1 MWTNLIFRLWL
12 WLLLKIYKAMCTC
25 KGKCGCSS
33 TTITTGP
40 AGADGRTILNGVIAP
55 TISVGSNGDF
65 YINTAT
71 DEIYGPK
78 TAGVWGSPTSLIG
91 AAGATGGVG
100 PQGPA
105 GTNGGIIVFKTTNSV
120 ASTTYTALDN
130 LSITNLVND
139 NDTIEIESVIR
150 YGNTIETTMTGYK
163 FQVAGIDIHEYV
175 SAQFDNTNFKYLIHN
190 ATITRLSST
199 VVNIISEIKVTD
211 DSGIVS
217 PIQYPNP
224 SPEQTFSYLSPAIT
238 SAAILP
244 ITFLLKSDNS
254 ADNANKGKQ
263 VVLRINYSPKYTV

>member
-1 MWTNLIFRLWL
+1 
-12 WLLLKIYKAMCTC
+12 MCTC

-105 GTNGGIIVFKTTNSV
+105 GTNGGIIVFKTNNSV

-150 YGNTIETTMTGYK
+150 YSDSSTTTMTGYK
-163 FQVAGIDIHEYV
+163 FQVNGIDIHEYV
-175 SAQFDNTNFKYLIHN
+175 SAQFTNTDFRFLIHN

-199 VVNIISEIKVTD
+199 VVIITSEIKVTD
-211 DSGIVS
+211 GSGIVS

-224 SPEQTFSYLSPAIT
+224 SPEQTFTYIAPTVT

-244 ITFLLKSDNS
+244 ITFLLKSSNAIDNVY
-254 ADNANKGKQ
+254 KGKQ
-263 VVLRINYSPKYTV
+263 IVLRINYTPKYTV

>member
-40 AGADGRTILNGVIAP
+40 AGADGRTILNGAIAP

-91 AAGATGGVG
+91 PTGDIG

-130 LSITNLVND
+130 LTITNLVNN

-150 YGNTIETTMTGYK
+150 YINSGLTTMTGYK
-163 FQVAGIDIHEYV
+163 FQVNGVDTHEFT
-175 SAQFDNTNFKYLIHN
+175 SAQFDNAEFKYLIHK
-190 ATITRLSST
+190 ATITRVSST
-199 VVNIISEIKVTD
+199 AVSVISEIKVTD
-211 DSGIVS
+211 SSGIL
-217 PIQYPNP
+217 YPLAAT
-224 SPEQTFSYLSPAIT
+224 EQTFVFTSPAIT
-238 SAAILP
+238 NTASLP
-244 ITFLLKSDNS
+244 ITFLLKSSNATDNV
-254 ADNANKGKQ
+254 NKGTQ
-263 VVLRINYSPKYTV
+263 VVLRINYTPKYTV